1 MRPVLAVGLA
11 AEAAPTRCG
20 SLHGLRHVRDD
31 RDLRRR
37 LERPVGGPSGPV
49 DLSVAGRPIATEAA
63 PTNSRAV
70 IVCACGVPGCRR
82 RGRSGAPQGHPMV
95 ACWCGRCWQE
105 GSRLKPL
112 LRTAGRLG
120 GVRRCAARKAP
131 LIRPSATFSPL
142 CGEKDSSGR
151 CALFLLPRM
160 TGSLPFIPSPRMT
173 GRLSLF
179 LLPALR
185 GEGGAKRR
193 MRGDQRGG

>member
-1 MRPVLAVGLA
+1 MRQSPW
-11 AEAAPTRCG
+11 AAPCSGRQGFASPLGAPCRRAFRPDG
-20 SLHGLRHVRDD
+20 SFRG
-31 RDLRRR
+31 
-37 LERPVGGPSGPV
+37 S
-49 DLSVAGRPIATEAA
+49 RPIATEAA

-70 IVCACGVPGCRR
+70 IVCACSVPGCRR
-82 RGRSGAPQGHPMV
+82 RGRSGAPQGHPVV

-142 CGEKDSSGR
+142 RGEKDSSGR
-151 CALFLLPRM
+151 CALFLPPRM
-160 TGSLPFIPSPRMT
+160 TWSLPFIPSPRIT
-173 GRLSLF
+173 GRLCLF
-179 LLPALR
+179 LLPARR
-185 GEGGAKRR
+185 GEDGAQRR